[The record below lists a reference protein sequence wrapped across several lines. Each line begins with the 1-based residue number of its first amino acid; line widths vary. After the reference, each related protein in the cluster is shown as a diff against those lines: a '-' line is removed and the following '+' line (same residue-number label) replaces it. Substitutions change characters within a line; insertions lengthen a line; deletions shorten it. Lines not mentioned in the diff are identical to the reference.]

1 MVVALASLQ
10 DADRFIYATRGFRFA
25 PTPGYHLLPLRG
37 SRTLNLLIPLALC
50 PRIKLRLTDSPL
62 PDNIRLAGEGTLDQV
77 RSDLEDLAYLG
88 AEYVLL
94 DTYTGQP
101 EVAQENDQA
110 MYSLLADKVLRLS

>member
-1 MVVALASLQ
+1 
-10 DADRFIYATRGFRFA
+10 
-25 PTPGYHLLPLRG
+25 
-37 SRTLNLLIPLALC
+37 
-50 PRIKLRLTDSPL
+50 
-62 PDNIRLAGEGTLDQV
+62 LAGEGTLDQV